1 MNSDFN
7 SISQI
12 IKKRRTV
19 KPDRMNG
26 NLIEDEVIQE
36 LVALG
41 DWAPTHAKT
50 EPWRFVVYGPQ
61 QAKSFAITH
70 AEMYKTFTGEAAF
83 TQQKYNNLLNL
94 GNGVSHIIIVWMKRI
109 SNHKIPESE
118 EIAATACA
126 IQNILLGATEKGIV
140 CFWSTGGMAYHAAFS
155 AMLNL
160 GEEDKVVGI
169 LYMGYTDEPW
179 PAGSRMIPLDEKI
192 EWVK

>member
-26 NLIEDEVIQE
+26 NHIEDEVIQE

-70 AEMYKTFTGEAAF
+70 AEMYKTFTGEAVF

-94 GNGVSHIIIVWMKRI
+94 GNGVSHIVIVWMKRI
-109 SNHKIPESE
+109 PNHKIPESE

-126 IQNILLGATEKGIV
+126 IQIILLGATEKGI
-140 CFWSTGGMAYHAAFS
+140 
-155 AMLNL
+155 
-160 GEEDKVVGI
+160 
-169 LYMGYTDEPW
+169 
-179 PAGSRMIPLDEKI
+179 
-192 EWVK
+192 